1 MISHIYDTN
10 QISMKG
16 KINNQHHEYK
26 YEIQMRLERNIA
38 VLKAQQEAGID
49 GILVVDENRQ
59 VVSYNRRFCELWRIP
74 EEMLKDGDSPN
85 LLSYVV
91 SQISHPKSFLS
102 KVNYLYNHPNEISH
116 DEIYFRDG
124 RILERYSSPVKSD
137 TGEYYGRIWNFRD
150 VTGRKQREEALRLIV
165 EGTTTQVGSEFFRS
179 CVRCLAEVLQ
189 VRYAL
194 IAEFSS
200 ESEDRVRTLAVWT
213 GEDFGENFEYEIP
226 GTPCER
232 VLNGETLRYSH
243 SVQTYCPNV
252 PVLEALKA
260 ESYIAT
266 PVIDQ
271 QGRILGHVGVV
282 DTKPLSENTDTE
294 ELILKIF
301 AARAGA
307 ELERKRTETALA
319 KQVERY
325 ALLNEITQKI
335 RNSLDSLQIFQTTVN
350 QVGKIFNVS
359 RCHIHT
365 YISSPKAQIP
375 LVAEY
380 RLEDYPSMLGIEIPI
395 DGNPHA
401 QKVLA
406 QDAAV
411 HTDDVYK
418 EPLLRPVE
426 DICRYLE
433 IKSLTVVRTSY
444 QGKANGVLV
453 LHQCDRIRHWTTEE
467 IEFLE
472 AVAGQVG
479 IALAQAKLLEQEKKQ
494 LSLLQAAK
502 NKAEAANLAK
512 TRFLASMS
520 HELRTP
526 LNTILGFSEFM
537 GQDPGLT
544 AQQKEAL
551 AIVNRSGKRLLKS
564 IEEILEISK
573 IDAEETV
580 LQPVT
585 FDLHHLLKNLW
596 ESFQPKAE
604 VKHLS
609 LRFDLAPDLPQ
620 YIIADE
626 SKLRQ
631 VLINLLDNAIKFT
644 NSGSVHLKV
653 SYKFIANPK
662 PLCSKVNREQLA
674 LEKFPMSSKEAKLTS
689 TFSSP
694 SSHYLSFEIEDTGLG
709 IAPEEMD
716 KIFQPFVQTRCGL
729 QAGGGAGMGLAIS
742 HQFVQLMGGDL
753 EVSSSLDSGSI
764 FRFSIGFDFIQNTDN
779 NKFPDRKFPE
789 NQSIDNQSTDK
800 KFIDNRKLENITA
813 TSQLSKIYQS
823 KSKSLT
829 GHSLKIMPSEWIAD
843 LYQAGI
849 EADADL
855 IFQLIRQIPHQ
866 YLDLAEK
873 LTNLTQNYDFDAIV
887 ELSGE
892 NENV

>member
-1 MISHIYDTN
+1 MNDGQKNQDNKFDTLL
-10 QISMKG
+10 K
-16 KINNQHHEYK
+16 
-26 YEIQMRLERNIA
+26 RNIA
-38 VLKAQQEAGID
+38 LLKAQQEAAID

-59 VVSYNRRFCELWRIP
+59 VVSYNQRFCELWQIP
-74 EEMLKDGDSPN
+74 EEMLKEGSSPN
-85 LLSYVV
+85 LLRYVV
-91 SQISHPKSFLS
+91 SQVSHPESFLS
-102 KVNYLYNHPNEISH
+102 KINYLYDHPNETSQ
-116 DEIYFRDG
+116 DEIYFQDG
-124 RILERYSSPVKSD
+124 RIFERYSGPVKSD

-150 VTGRKQREEALRLIV
+150 VTQRKQREEVLRLIV

-200 ESEDRVRTLAVWT
+200 ELKDKVQTLAVWS

-232 VLNGETLRYSH
+232 VLNGETLRYSD
-243 SVQTYCPNV
+243 SVQNYCPDV
-252 PVLEALKA
+252 PVLQALNA

-271 QGRILGHVGVV
+271 KGRILGHIGVV
-282 DTKPLSENTDTE
+282 HTEPLPENTDIE

-335 RNSLDSLQIFQTTVN
+335 RNNLDSLQIFQTTVN

-359 RCHIHT
+359 RCHIHS
-365 YISSPKAQIP
+365 YISSPQPQVP

-380 RLEDYPSMLGIEIPI
+380 RLKDYSSMLGIEIPI
-395 DGNPHA
+395 DGNPHV
-401 QKVLA
+401 QKTLA

-411 HTDDVYK
+411 YTDDVYS
-418 EPLLRPVE
+418 EPLLQPVE
-426 DICRYLE
+426 HICRQLQL
-433 IKSLTVVRTSY
+433 KSLLVVRTSY
-444 QGKANGVLV
+444 QGEANGVLV

-479 IALAQAKLLEQEKKQ
+479 IALAQARLLEQEKKQ

-512 TRFLASMS
+512 SRFLANMN

-526 LNTILGFSEFM
+526 LNAILGFSHLM
-537 GQDPGLT
+537 GQDPALT

-551 AIVNRSGKRLLKS
+551 AIVNRSGQRLLKS
-564 IEEILEISK
+564 IEDVLEISK
-573 IDAEETV
+573 IESEETV
-580 LQPVT
+580 AHPVL
-585 FDLHHLLKNLW
+585 FDLHYLLKNLW
-596 ESFQPKAE
+596 ESFQTQAQA
-604 VKHLS
+604 KHLS
-609 LRFDLAPDLPQ
+609 LQFDLDPDLPQ
-620 YIIADE
+620 HVLADE
-626 SKLRQ
+626 TKLRQ
-631 VLINLLDNAIKFT
+631 VLIHLLDNAIKFT
-644 NSGSVHLKV
+644 DSGSVKLKV
-653 SYKFIANPK
+653 SFQLPVNSGQLPVNDGQLSPKISPIAP
-662 PLCSKVNREQLA
+662 
-674 LEKFPMSSKEAKLTS
+674 KEAQTLTS
-689 TFSSP
+689 SLFYSSP
-694 SSHYLSFEIEDTGLG
+694 HHLNFQIEDTGKG
-709 IAPEEMD
+709 IAPEDMD
-716 KIFQPFVQTRCGL
+716 KLFQPFVQTKCGL
-729 QAGGGAGMGLAIS
+729 QSGGGAGMGLAITR
-742 HQFVQLMGGDL
+742 QFIQLMGGDL
-753 EVSSSLDSGSI
+753 EVSSTLDAGSI
-764 FRFSIGFDFIQNTDN
+764 FCFFIEFDLIKNTDN
-779 NKFPDRKFPE
+779 RFADRKRLANTTVAPRF
-789 NQSIDNQSTDK
+789 
-800 KFIDNRKLENITA
+800 
-813 TSQLSKIYQS
+813 SKVYQS

-829 GHSLKIMPSEWIAD
+829 SHSLKVMSTQWIAD

-855 IFQLIRQIPHQ
+855 IFRLIRQIPEK
-866 YLDLAEK
+866 YAALAKE
-873 LTNLTQNYDFDAIV
+873 LTDLTQNYDFDKIV